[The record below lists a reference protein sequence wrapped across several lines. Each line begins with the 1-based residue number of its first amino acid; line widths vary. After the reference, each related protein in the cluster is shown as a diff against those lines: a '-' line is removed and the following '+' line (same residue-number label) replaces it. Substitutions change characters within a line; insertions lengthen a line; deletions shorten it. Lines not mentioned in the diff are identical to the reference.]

1 MNCLCKWD
9 NAWLLSRDKT
19 LQPPDPHLFP
29 SAPRSWFF
37 GLASTDFTSSCGF
50 PQPWVLQ
57 KHWLVGDLV
66 QPLAVSGITPG
77 RRWGQPW
84 LSPGNLQRQR
94 FPTLHP
100 PPGSAFFMSI
110 QPGSPQPPS
119 PGLAPPRVTWNCQE
133 KVSSLIFLTTL
144 RVILPYVHSLQQRLQ
159 YSILDY
165 TPQAVTANLQWNAI
179 SNCRQGTP
187 AEVLLLPHT
196 SLFLP
201 SCLLACVGGLLI
213 SDSQT
218 HLLGAHPLYGSV
230 ILNLLKD
237 HPENIFQDVQAR
249 KMGFCTHVIHRPSLA
264 LTKIMAFYI

>member
-1 MNCLCKWD
+1 MDCLCKWD

-50 PQPWVLQ
+50 PQPWVPQ
-57 KHWLVGDLV
+57 KHWLGGDLV

-77 RRWGQPW
+77 RRWGQLW

-119 PGLAPPRVTWNCQE
+119 AGLAPPRVTWNCQE
-133 KVSSLIFLTTL
+133 KVSSLFFVATL
-144 RVILPYVHSLQQRLQ
+144 QVILPYVHSLQQRLQ
-159 YSILDY
+159 YSIRDY

-179 SNCRQGTP
+179 PNCRQGTP
-187 AEVLLLPHT
+187 AEVLLLLHT

-213 SDSQT
+213 PRLPDPPLRGSSAVWEC
-218 HLLGAHPLYGSV
+218 HLKPPKGSPWKHFPGCASKEDGVLYPC
-230 ILNLLKD
+230 D
-237 HPENIFQDVQAR
+237 P
-249 KMGFCTHVIHRPSLA
+249 
-264 LTKIMAFYI
+264 